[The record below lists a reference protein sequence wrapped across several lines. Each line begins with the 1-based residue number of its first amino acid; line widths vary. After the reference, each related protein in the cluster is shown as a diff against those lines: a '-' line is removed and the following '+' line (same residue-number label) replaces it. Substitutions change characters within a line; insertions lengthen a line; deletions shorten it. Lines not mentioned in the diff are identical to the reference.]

1 MEANIEKLQIKEME
15 FFRMRED
22 LTQRVDSYKK
32 EIIRLTEANK
42 YSEI

>member
-1 MEANIEKLQIKEME
+1 MQVKEVE

-22 LTQRVDSYKK
+22 LTLRVDSYKK